1 MGLYCG
7 GVTFYS
13 TNIMSLTGQ
22 SRRDDIRFYPD
33 NNDLKYSILPAWQG
47 L

>member
-22 SRRDDIRFYPD
+22 SRRE
-33 NNDLKYSILPAWQG
+33 KIL
-47 L
+47 LE